1 MDGYGDA
8 LEGLRL
14 MCQSGPSLEHL
25 KVSNTLK
32 GHVTQIR
39 RYLWDARGTSSSYD
53 VYTPPHMTSPYMSAP
68 HQWGARVVTYMYVCV
83 HVCVGIHTCIYIGIY
98 VHTYIYKTGLF
109 TQLSQDMCGSCVD
122 TIYVYN

>member
-53 VYTPPHMTSPYMSAP
+53 VYTPPHMTSPYMSP
-68 HQWGARVVTYMYVCV
+68 WVTPCCSSAYDKSVHVSTPPVGCSSCHV
-83 HVCVGIHTCIYIGIY
+83 HVCVCACVCWYTYM
-98 VHTYIYKTGLF
+98 YIYRYICT
-109 TQLSQDMCGSCVD
+109 
-122 TIYVYN
+122 YVYI